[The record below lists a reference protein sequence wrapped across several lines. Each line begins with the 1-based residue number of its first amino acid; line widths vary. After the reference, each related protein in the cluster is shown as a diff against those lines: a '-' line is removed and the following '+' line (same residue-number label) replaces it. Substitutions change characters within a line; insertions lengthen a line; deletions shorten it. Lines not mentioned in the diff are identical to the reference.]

1 MTPKEGLKLNSDF
14 LNDVTPAPGENR
26 KAGRPPIYVVTP
38 DNFQPTLL
46 PSELEKIDNTV
57 ARGLISSS
65 RRGTGAR
72 EKVLGTKEDR
82 PDVNSALRHKD
93 MRQCASC
100 KELKELKDLRICSQ

>member
-1 MTPKEGLKLNSDF
+1 MTPREQLSLDSAF
-14 LNDVTPAPGENR
+14 LNNVVQATGDH
-26 KAGRPPIYVVTP
+26 KASRPPIYVVTP
-38 DNFQPTLL
+38 DSFNATLL
-46 PSELEKIDNTV
+46 PRELEKVDNTV
-57 ARGLISSS
+57 AGGMTQSS
-65 RRGTGAR
+65 RQGTGAR